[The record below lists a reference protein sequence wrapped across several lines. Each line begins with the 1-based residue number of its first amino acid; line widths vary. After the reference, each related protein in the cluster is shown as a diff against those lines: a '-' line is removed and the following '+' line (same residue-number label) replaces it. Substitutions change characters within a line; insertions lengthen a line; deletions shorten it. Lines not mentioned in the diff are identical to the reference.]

1 MHTSLTHAMLTGASL
16 AFLAISGAV
25 LPSSSAQAGPL
36 AVAPRQDVA
45 PAALTQDVRYRG
57 HVRAVTIRPG
67 VRYARGGY
75 YRRGYYNNGFFP
87 AAALGLFAGA
97 LGAATWGATSAYC
110 DPYYYTWNYCGGYG
124 GSYYPAYYGGG
135 YYPAY
140 YGGGYYPSYYPA
152 YRTRRVIY
160 RNAYR
165 PRVIYRNVYGPRV
178 VRYGAIGPR
187 THLIG
192 SRTFVRSGYTVRSGH
207 AIRANYGVRSVSHRR
222 R

>member
-1 MHTSLTHAMLTGASL
+1 MHTRLKHAMLTGASL
-16 AFLAISGAV
+16 AFLAICGAA

-45 PAALTQDVRYRG
+45 PPALTQDVRYRG
-57 HVRAVTIRPG
+57 RVRAVTIRPG

-87 AAALGLFAGA
+87 AAALGLFAGV
-97 LGAATWGATSAYC
+97 LGAASWGATTAYC
-110 DPYYYTWNYCGGYG
+110 DPYYYTWNYCGGYYPSYYSTG
-124 GSYYPAYYGGG
+124 YYPAYSGG

-140 YGGGYYPSYYPA
+140 YGGYYPSYYPA

-160 RNAYR
+160 RNVYR
-165 PRVIYRNVYGPRV
+165 PRV
-178 VRYGAIGPR
+178 VRYRAIGPR

-207 AIRANYGVRSVSHRR
+207 AIRANYGVRGVRHGRR
-222 R
+222 